1 MAITTKRKKMMRLKL
16 QFCFSLLTVKL
27 ISKFDIQ
34 IIKENGNDEGQQ
46 SWAER
51 GGQEFFSEENR
62 FLCQQFAV

>member
-1 MAITTKRKKMMRLKL
+1 MMQSKL
-16 QFCFSLLTVKL
+16 QFLLIVKL

-34 IIKENGNDEGQQ
+34 IIKENGDAEGQQ

-51 GGQEFFSEENR
+51 VRQELFSEENG

>member
-1 MAITTKRKKMMRLKL
+1 MMMQSKH
-16 QFCFSLLTVKL
+16 QFLLIVKL

-34 IIKENGNDEGQQ
+34 VIKENGDAEGQQ

-51 GGQEFFSEENR
+51 GRQELFSEENR